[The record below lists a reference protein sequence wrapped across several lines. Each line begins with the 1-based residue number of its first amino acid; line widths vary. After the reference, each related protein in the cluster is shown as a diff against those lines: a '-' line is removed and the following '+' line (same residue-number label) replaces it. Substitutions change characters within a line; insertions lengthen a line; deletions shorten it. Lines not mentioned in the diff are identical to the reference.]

1 MFRRK
6 YFIITVKGGKSQY
19 SANKKKKSFTFR
31 LKYNEVV
38 WGVKIL
44 QVKQRYSRNRLS
56 SLGLHRGQV
65 LPPERLVL
73 FCKALL
79 FGMLFFR
86 ALTISVTRAA
96 CCTMTLKTNVFK
108 WAGHW
113 HEGGS
118 NVFKSFL
125 STPKGFTWHNAFVR
139 QKKVLVWRKTSQT
152 RFSSLSDKH
161 RCHGFHGFD
170 RKVVSLIW
178 IAVVVMHCC
187 SWAHIFL
194 DPDRHLLPVTEV
206 VCFRTIHITV
216 RYSSPLLWA
225 SSLVRQ
231 ESILHST
238 SSQSQTWERERVT
251 KRVGSFVE

>member
-1 MFRRK
+1 MSRTLTWGREQCFQEL
-6 YFIITVKGGKSQY
+6 FI
-19 SANKKKKSFTFR
+19 N
-31 LKYNEVV
+31 
-38 WGVKIL
+38 
-44 QVKQRYSRNRLS
+44 S
-56 SLGLHRGQV
+56 SG
-65 LPPERLVL
+65 
-73 FCKALL
+73 FY
-79 FGMLFFR
+79 
-86 ALTISVTRAA
+86 
-96 CCTMTLKTNVFK
+96 MTQCL
-108 WAGHW
+108 
-113 HEGGS
+113 
-118 NVFKSFL
+118 
-125 STPKGFTWHNAFVR
+125 R
-139 QKKVLVWRKTSQT
+139 QTKKVLVWRKTSQT